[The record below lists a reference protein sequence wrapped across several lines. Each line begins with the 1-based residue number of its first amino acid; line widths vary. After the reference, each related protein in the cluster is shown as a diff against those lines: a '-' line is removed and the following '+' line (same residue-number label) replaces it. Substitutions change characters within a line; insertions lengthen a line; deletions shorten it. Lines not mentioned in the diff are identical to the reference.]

1 MSIDYDDF
9 GKLDLRVAKILTVEK
24 IPGKSRIVKGEIDL
38 GEEKRNVIIGGAE
51 FYETDDLVGKIVIV
65 VTNLVPKKIAG
76 IESNPVSIEIMKK
89 VSLFLSNHDISLIPL
104 VSEKGY
110 FRERFFWK
118 IRQDY
123 LHKSCLLY
131 TSPSPRDRG

>member
-1 MSIDYDDF
+1 
-9 GKLDLRVAKILTVEK
+9 LTVEK

-76 IESNPVSIEIMKK
+76 IESNAMLLAADMNGKP
-89 VSLFLSNHDISLIPL
+89 
-104 VSEKGY
+104 
-110 FRERFFWK
+110 FWLTVDDEVALGTK
-118 IRQDY
+118 I
-123 LHKSCLLY
+123 K
-131 TSPSPRDRG
+131 